1 MNARTRL
8 RILVCTF
15 VALAPV
21 AARAS
26 GPDPGN
32 DSSCSG
38 RIAEKLGVRFVEVC
52 GGNEQDS
59 FWISVA
65 PMPCSAGEHATPD
78 FVLACHAPG
87 AAPARAPADEGAEL
101 AGFRC
106 VVPTWSLAT
115 FE

>member
-1 MNARTRL
+1 MSAGTLIRFFAS
-8 RILVCTF
+8 ILL
-15 VALAPV
+15 ALMPL
-21 AARAS
+21 AARA
-26 GPDPGN
+26 GEPAPRGDAP
-32 DSSCSG
+32 CSG

-78 FVLACHAPG
+78 FLLACHAPG
-87 AAPARAPADEGAEL
+87 GTPARAPADEGAEL